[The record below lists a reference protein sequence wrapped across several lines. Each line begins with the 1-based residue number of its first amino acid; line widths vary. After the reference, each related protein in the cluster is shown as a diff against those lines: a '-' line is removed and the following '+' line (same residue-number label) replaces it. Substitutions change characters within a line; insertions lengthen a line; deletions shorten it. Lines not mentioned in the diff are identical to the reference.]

1 MPPSEASRTVAIIN
15 DASVYGARQ
24 ATREVAAALGF
35 DRRRVE
41 ELVLVA
47 SELTSNILKHAGRG
61 ELHVRRVVDEARGVG
76 IELCARDDGPLI
88 ADFEEAQRDGWSEGG
103 PIDPRNLFGR
113 RGIGAG
119 LGAVRRLSDE
129 VRHEARGPGK
139 EISAVRFLSPSP
151 LPRR

>member
-1 MPPSEASRTVAIIN
+1 MPPSEAPRTVAIIN

-24 ATREVAAALGF
+24 ATREVAGALGF

-61 ELHVRRVVDEARGVG
+61 ELRVGPVVDAVRGVG
-76 IELCARDDGPLI
+76 IELCARDEGPPI
-88 ADFEEAQRDGWSEGG
+88 VDFEEAQRDGWSEGG
-103 PIDPRNLFGR
+103 PIDPLKLFGR

-129 VRHEARGPGK
+129 VRHEARTPGK